1 MVRTSVIHSVAPG
14 ATFLFLTH
22 FDAVCDL
29 SRECRVYI
37 LLDVIMRRRMAT
49 WNLFINP
56 LTPIRDQYRISP
68 YGINTISSRQVM
80 RIKKNI
86 ILGIR
91 S

>member
-1 MVRTSVIHSVAPG
+1 MKTNMKKTDSMPQKTVISHRGRQNVVRTSVIHSVAPG

-49 WNLFINP
+49 
-56 LTPIRDQYRISP
+56 
-68 YGINTISSRQVM
+68 
-80 RIKKNI
+80 
-86 ILGIR
+86 
-91 S
+91 